1 METLG
6 FSSELA
12 FTSIM
17 QSDNGIDCNSG
28 FRRPWGA
35 AARAGCTSDGRSLHI
50 IGMLNM
56 SPLAALCA
64 QNLGGSFCPNLY
76 ILLSESSFQVP
87 SELFSSISSMIK
99 TPRCRPFYFYPL
111 CHHDISINPAHTLK
125 YTLTRTHAHIHKVK
139 SLIPI
144 LCVHTAIQV
153 FTYAQTEQDTHSFYL
168 PLFN

>member
-1 METLG
+1 MLG
-6 FSSELA
+6 FSLELA
-12 FTSIM
+12 FHLHYAVRQWCWLQQWSLETS
-17 QSDNGIDCNSG
+17 
-28 FRRPWGA
+28 R
-35 AARAGCTSDGRSLHI
+35 GCGKNRCTFDGRSLHI